1 MSTLRIVGLG
11 PVWWSTSR
19 QIATRLAAPC
29 YDVNGYYRTL
39 GIPWPY
45 THASIRDL
53 RKAYLARGG
62 PDDARMTQ
70 AFVTFLNPV
79 QKAIYDATPLGQ
91 KYLDPEERVRR
102 KVESLRLSQQLR
114 AQGMS
119 VEDAL
124 ATGRYE
130 VVDNADKASD
140 DDSNPARESTPYPY
154 SIFLSDAED
163 YDLGVLARW
172 QEHLLD
178 AVQEVGAGPGR
189 MALGVTRGEGD
200 WVLGDSRGVT
210 VCLFDRYKYP
220 SHGVAVQVVHSYL
233 SL

>member
-1 MSTLRIVGLG
+1 MSTLRIVGSG

-19 QIATRLAAPC
+19 QIATRLAAPVLRRQRLLP
-29 YDVNGYYRTL
+29 DAGHPVALHRR
-39 GIPWPY
+39 
-45 THASIRDL
+45 HQADL
-53 RKAYLARGG
+53 RRAYLARGG

-70 AFVTFLNPV
+70 AFVTFLDPV

-91 KYLDPEERVRR
+91 KYMDPEERVRR

-114 AQGMS
+114 EQGMS

-130 VVDNADKASD
+130 VVDNAGKASD
-140 DDSNPARESTPYPY
+140 DGSNPARESTPYPY

-172 QEHLLD
+172 QGHLLD